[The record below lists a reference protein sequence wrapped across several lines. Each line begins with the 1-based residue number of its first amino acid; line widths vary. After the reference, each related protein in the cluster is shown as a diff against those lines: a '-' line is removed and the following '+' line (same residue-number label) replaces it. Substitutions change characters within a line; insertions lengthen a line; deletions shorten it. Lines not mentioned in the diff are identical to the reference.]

1 MKIILILFWKNEN
14 RLVLDYD
21 HLEHNLIMKHE
32 VQYLAST
39 TIYRKEEKNFN
50 VKKDRLDDE
59 FEKIL

>member
-1 MKIILILFWKNEN
+1 MKLIIILFWKNEN
-14 RLVLDYD
+14 RLVPDYD

-39 TIYRKEEKNFN
+39 TINRKEEKNCN